1 MANLHNLFNGTG
13 KIYQVKPSGA
23 INTYDNVPSS
33 ATVLL
38 EACRSRIIYEAQA
51 VDTFAFTDPVYGSH
65 FYFNDSGAAP
75 VGDITGADEVTDYF
89 IVDTRNDAQQGD
101 IVDGNYDV
109 TRRSRIT
116 IIPLVPETGTSDEL
130 ISLGGDL
137 LIGDL
142 VILLPKGGGS
152 EYTITI
158 KDQEAA
164 GVVGGNF
171 KLHNDQDVVL
181 TGTNDV
187 CLFIK
192 NSDAIKE
199 IARPNQQ
206 LFSVAN
212 KTLTAAGGTY
222 YTLDPSGG
230 AAQIKT
236 ERGLVILNGGATLAG
251 NWEVWGENGGDTS
264 ISQGTT
270 LEVVLDSPLITDWAN
285 GKGLTIFGIQI
296 PDLYCKNYNFIVRA
310 WYNDTDADPLNWAW
324 EARMYVDQLKDTWI
338 NLFDTGASGEE
349 FVWGTMP
356 GGYVDTA
363 GSFAVAC
370 KTVSHVENTEG
381 LVRFSGSIKVGVA
394 MPYLA
399 TGVYLLAGDIEAPWY
414 PNAYTTGNSVTF
426 ICPVYATADLGAI
439 LKFCN
444 VIITGG
450 ALCVSPFNGY
460 DIDVADFIDVS
471 CISYIV

>member
-1 MANLHNLFNGTG
+1 MADLTQLFQGVG
-13 KIYQVKPSGA
+13 KIYQQKPSGA
-23 INTYDNVPSS
+23 INTFDNVPSS
-33 ATVLL
+33 ATILL
-38 EACRSRIIYEAQA
+38 EASRSRIIYEAQT
-51 VDTFAFTDPVYGSH
+51 VDTFAFTDPVYGST
-65 FYFNDSGAAP
+65 FWFNDSALAP
-75 VGDITGADEVTDYF
+75 EGDITGADEVTDYF

-101 IVDGNYDV
+101 IVAGSYTV

-130 ISLGGDL
+130 IALAGDL

-158 KDQEAA
+158 KDQEAD

-192 NSDAIKE
+192 NADAIKE

-212 KTLTAAGGTY
+212 KTLSAAGGTY
-222 YTLDPSGG
+222 YTLDPSAG

-251 NWEVWGENGGDTS
+251 NWQVWGENGGDTS

-270 LEVVLDSPLITDWAN
+270 LEIILDSPVITDINA
-285 GKGLTIFGIQI
+285 GKGLTIFGIDI
-296 PDLYCKNYNFIVRA
+296 PDVYCLNNNFIVRA
-310 WYNDTDADPLNWAW
+310 WYNDSDADPLNWGW
-324 EARMYVDQLKDTWI
+324 EARMYIDSMDTSYLP
-338 NLFDTGASGEE
+338 LFNDGTSGDTGIFSPEAI
-349 FVWGTMP
+349 
-356 GGYVDTA
+356 VDNVA
-363 GSFAVAC
+363 GSFIIKEPSFIKGTDGFISFNGSFTINNSIVASSTEVIG
-370 KTVSHVENTEG
+370 TVSDTRYQTVYPVSAMCLFYKSASVIPNICTVTMSFDTI
-381 LVRFSGSIKVGVA
+381 LVIPITDSMDAGSTIFVDGIRYLQGV
-394 MPYLA
+394 
-399 TGVYLLAGDIEAPWY
+399 
-414 PNAYTTGNSVTF
+414 
-426 ICPVYATADLGAI
+426 
-439 LKFCN
+439 
-444 VIITGG
+444 
-450 ALCVSPFNGY
+450 
-460 DIDVADFIDVS
+460 
-471 CISYIV
+471 